1 MKTDALPIYL
11 DHNASTPVSPEV
23 VDAMLPYLR
32 ESFGNPS
39 SDHIYGRNLQRAVA
53 EARSQ
58 VAALIGATADEIVFT
73 SGGTE
78 ANNLAIRGVTARLS
92 HKRHIITSQ
101 IEHPATVEPCRLLGQ
116 QGWKVTWLPIDAN
129 GRILVEELA
138 TTVDE
143 QTALLTLMHANSE
156 TGTIQP
162 LAQLSRLARAAG
174 ALIHTDA
181 AQSAGKIP
189 VQVDELDV
197 DLLSI
202 AGHKLYAPQGV
213 GALYIRAGIA
223 LEPVLR
229 GGGHERGV
237 RPGTENVAAIVGL
250 GKACEI
256 AQAGLCEEAARI
268 SRIRDLLWDQLR
280 ALVPGLA
287 LNGHLKERLP
297 NTLNVR
303 FPGAKGSEIL
313 ADAIEVAA
321 STGSAC
327 HEKDQSPSAV
337 LTAMG
342 LESEIALGSV
352 RLSLGR
358 STTEDEAG
366 VAALALSR
374 AWQRAVSGA

>member
-23 VDAMLPYLR
+23 ADAMLPYLR

-53 EARSQ
+53 GARIQ

-78 ANNLAIRGVTARLS
+78 ANNLAIRGIAARLS

-181 AQSAGKIP
+181 AQSVGKIP
-189 VQVDELDV
+189 VKVNELDV

-213 GALYIRAGIA
+213 GAL
-223 LEPVLR
+223 
-229 GGGHERGV
+229 
-237 RPGTENVAAIVGL
+237 
-250 GKACEI
+250 
-256 AQAGLCEEAARI
+256 
-268 SRIRDLLWDQLR
+268 
-280 ALVPGLA
+280 
-287 LNGHLKERLP
+287 
-297 NTLNVR
+297 
-303 FPGAKGSEIL
+303 
-313 ADAIEVAA
+313 
-321 STGSAC
+321 
-327 HEKDQSPSAV
+327 
-337 LTAMG
+337 
-342 LESEIALGSV
+342 
-352 RLSLGR
+352 
-358 STTEDEAG
+358 
-366 VAALALSR
+366 
-374 AWQRAVSGA
+374 